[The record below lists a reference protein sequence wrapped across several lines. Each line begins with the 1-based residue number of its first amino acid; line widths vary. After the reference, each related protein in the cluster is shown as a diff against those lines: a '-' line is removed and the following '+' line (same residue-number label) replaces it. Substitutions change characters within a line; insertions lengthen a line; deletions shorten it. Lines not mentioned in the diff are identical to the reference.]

1 MVVNNRRETKP
12 NVEEEEAERTA
23 IIVVL
28 VAHATHSRVEH
39 LHGEHGITIVLEE
52 KEVPVPQV
60 VGTVE
65 LLLATTQVHVAVP
78 DHQLHVPMPAKPA
91 VSLSQLHILWPMA
104 VQHLHESVR

>member
-1 MVVNNRRETKP
+1 MTINNRCETKT
-12 NVEEEEAERTA
+12 NVEEEEAERTS

-39 LHGEHGITIVLEE
+39 LHGGHGVAVVPEE
-52 KEVPVPQV
+52 KEVPMPQV

-65 LLLATTQVHVAVP
+65 LLPATTQVHVAVP

-91 VSLSQLHILWPMA
+91 AGLSQLHILWPMA
-104 VQHLHESVR
+104 VQHLHK

>member
-1 MVVNNRRETKP
+1 MTINNRCEIKQ
-12 NVEEEEAERTA
+12 NVEEEEAEHIG

-39 LHGEHGITIVLEE
+39 LHGEHGIAIVPKE

-65 LLLATTQVHVAVP
+65 LLPATTQVHVAVP
-78 DHQLHVPMPAKPA
+78 DRQLHVPMPAKPA
-91 VSLSQLHILWPMA
+91 SGLSQLHILWPMA
-104 VQHLHESVR
+104 VQHLHKSFR